1 MDILRDVSGKW
12 PAIRARAKEAAVSI
26 VPRLLALLNTS
37 ELAETLSRMIGESAA
52 TTKKGLAAAVPS
64 ILGGLVAK
72 GSSESGAGS
81 LIRLINEHKLGGN
94 MIDQLALLFGG
105 RAKDTQLD
113 LGTTLLHAILGD
125 KTLGVTRLVS
135 SAAEMSGASAGKL
148 MALVAPAVLG
158 GVATA
163 APAGGFSP
171 ASLAGFLAAQKDSL
185 GSFAPVGLGE
195 LLELGTLGT
204 AEPPAMAVAGATLPF
219 IGSTSREVGAVA
231 ATAQPSFLQ
240 LLWPW
245 LALGALLI
253 LAFFGL
259 RSCLSSTPKPDV
271 EAAAMSEPEPVG
283 TDVPAEPAASQLA
296 LPSGN
301 VLTVPPGSV
310 GENLYNFVIGGETG
324 SKTFLFDGLTFEAG
338 SATLDANSQATITAI
353 AEILKEFATVTV
365 SVDGYTD
372 NTGSREANM
381 RLSQARAQTVQAAL
395 VAAGIDA
402 SRITAAGHADDSPVA
417 DNFTE
422 EGRAQ
427 NRRTELTATKN

>member
-1 MDILRDVSGKW
+1 M
-12 PAIRARAKEAAVSI
+12 SI

-37 ELAETLSRMIGESAA
+37 ELAETLSRMIGESTAS
-52 TTKKGLAAAVPS
+52 TKKGLAAAVPS

-72 GSSESGAGS
+72 GSSENGAGS
-81 LIRLINEHKLGGN
+81 LIRLMSEHKLGGN

-113 LGTTLLHAILGD
+113 LGTTMLHAILGD

-148 MALVAPAVLG
+148 MALVTPAVLG

-163 APAGGFSP
+163 APASGFSP

-185 GSFAPVGLGE
+185 GSFAPAGLGE

-204 AEPPAMAVAGATLPF
+204 AEPPAMAVTGATLPLVS
-219 IGSTSREVGAVA
+219 STSREAGAVVA
-231 ATAQPSFLQ
+231 LAQPSVLQ

-245 LALGALLI
+245 LALAALLI

-259 RSCLSSTPKPDV
+259 RSCLSSTTKPDV
-271 EAAAMSEPEPVG
+271 EAAAVSEPEPVA
-283 TDVPAEPAASQLA
+283 TDVPAAASQLA

-310 GENLYNFVIGGETG
+310 GENLYNFLIGGETG